1 MPLEVKNISGGI
13 FLLIV
18 FFRGISYDR
27 RRTDSSEFFTKRP
40 GKPLLYDLPEHDGGH
55 EDGGGLSWGR
65 ASGKTGA
72 GAGRDHGWLRP
83 GLDGGAFLAGRD
95 GKLAVLNGV
104 TYEAVYEN

>member
-27 RRTDSSEFFTKRP
+27 RRTDSSEFFAKRP

-55 EDGGGLSWGR
+55 KDGGGLSWGR

-72 GAGRDHGWLRP
+72 GAGRDHG
-83 GLDGGAFLAGRD
+83 GLLAWMAERSWREEME
-95 GKLAVLNGV
+95 KLAALNGV